1 MIKNTFI
8 GNRVER
14 IMSPERVKKK
24 NDLQTGY
31 VEVRTSRLAVMPKEE
46 I

>member
-1 MIKNTFI
+1 
-8 GNRVER
+8 
-14 IMSPERVKKK
+14 MSPERVKKK

-46 I
+46 IQKLAQNKNIKLK